1 MKIFIGSGDAAREYP
16 SVSPERAELIH
27 LMELRQ
33 QTKAVHPGGFGM
45 QAIKDLGAKVAAA
58 RKAGGE
64 PDEDDALLFLGVMVF
79 LARRGAGENVTFTDA
94 CSVPLGDVRVEPE
107 PHEVEASDEE
117 SAGESPDPT
126 PAAGDEPSGELVEWR
141 RPARKKAPAKAAP
154 KAAVRKRAASR

>member
-1 MKIFIGSGDAAREYP
+1 MKIFIGSGDSVREYP

-33 QTKAVHPGGFGM
+33 QTKGVHPGGFGM
-45 QAIKDLGAKVAAA
+45 QAIKDLGAAVAAA
-58 RKAGGE
+58 RKAGRE

-79 LARRGAGENVTFTDA
+79 LARRGAGEHVTFAAA

-107 PHEVEASDEE
+107 PHEVEAGEGDAE
-117 SAGESPDPT
+117 SAGEAPDPT

-154 KAAVRKRAASR
+154 RKRAASR